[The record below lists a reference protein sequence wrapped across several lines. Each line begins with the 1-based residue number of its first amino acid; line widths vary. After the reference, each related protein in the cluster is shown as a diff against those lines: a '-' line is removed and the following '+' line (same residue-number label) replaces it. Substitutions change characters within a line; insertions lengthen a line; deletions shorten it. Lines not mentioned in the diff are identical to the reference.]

1 MSQEGTKSFVIGL
14 TDFRGRKVSPSEIP
28 IDLFDTYFTD
38 LKRFVVGDSKDK
50 NISVKLEDGSIK
62 MVFIG
67 SISFISALEAD
78 VAMIR
83 DGTAPVSNTR
93 AKVALR
99 LQAYAKNN
107 AASIYFAEDTN
118 MKLLEITPESEILKP
133 KGIWTDFEDYV
144 FGKIRAVGGASPNIH
159 VVDENGNETKIS
171 STEEKLRGYKENML
185 YSSKLVHFSAQ
196 RNLTTNEV
204 RNRFLISIEDLP
216 AYDADDAQKRIKAA
230 TKEWE
235 GVSTDEF
242 MEQMRG

>member
-1 MSQEGTKSFVIGL
+1 MSQEGTKTFVIGL

-83 DGTAPVSNTR
+83 DGTVPVNNTR
-93 AKVALR
+93 AKIAQK

-107 AASIYFAEDTN
+107 NASIYFAEDTN

-144 FGKIRAVGGASPNIH
+144 YGKIRAVGGASPNIH
-159 VVDENGNETKIS
+159 VVDENGNET
-171 STEEKLRGYKENML
+171 
-185 YSSKLVHFSAQ
+185 VF
-196 RNLTTNEV
+196 
-204 RNRFLISIEDLP
+204 
-216 AYDADDAQKRIKAA
+216 
-230 TKEWE
+230 
-235 GVSTDEF
+235 
-242 MEQMRG
+242 